1 VYTNTKSLD
10 PDELAVIGSLM
21 MNAPIALI
29 QSCKDLLKQEAG
41 TLLPKDL
48 SHSELLKTVSVERSG
63 SDYVI
68 KHSKYVAPGV
78 VYTKAFTRALCTSL
92 LNQLSTKNLLQ
103 NYVPAGELKEA
114 VAPYFEKVSK
124 ASEVIVRN
132 ALDTLRSKL
141 SKKKVPRQFQAGA
154 PTSITCDRDVLRNFI
169 AHAGFYIEGDI
180 SWIDVKIKGDD
191 VEVGH
196 YRDWDSVK
204 KFIIDCL
211 TKQLTPKTQQ

>member
-1 VYTNTKSLD
+1 VYTNAKSLD

-48 SHSELLKTVSVERSG
+48 SHSELLKIVSVERSG

-68 KHSKYVAPGV
+68 RHTKYVRPDVA
-78 VYTKAFTRALCTSL
+78 YAKAFTRALCTSL

-103 NYVPAGELKEA
+103 NYVTARELKEA

-132 ALDTLRSKL
+132 ALDTLRELLEEKAPVQL
-141 SKKKVPRQFQAGA
+141 QAT
-154 PTSITCDRDVLRNFI
+154 PTSIACNRNVLRNFM
-169 AHAGFYIEGDI
+169 AHAGFYIEKARGI
-180 SWIDVKIKGDD
+180 SWVDVKIEGND
-191 VEVGH
+191 VKVGH
-196 YRDWDSVK
+196 YRNWDSVK
-204 KFIIDCL
+204 KFITDCL